1 MSRVRG
7 HRGFTLIELLVVI
20 AIIALL
26 VALLLPAVQKA
37 REAARKTQ
45 CQNNLKQIGLALHN
59 YHDAHLM
66 FPPGQL
72 SNINVLFQT
81 DMIGRYVHPDEAK
94 VYLGPAPVS
103 NPNGLH
109 GTSWMLH
116 ILPMIDQGQLYSFWN
131 FAWNVRTNG
140 ELNGVQTARTPDNFD
155 ILPPKTEIEVFY
167 CPSRRSTMEALDY
180 VSCERVDQS
189 WTAGGNDY
197 AGCVGSGIAFTDP
210 SNPDRQTYYLTPA
223 QLTATE
229 VVLPGGGSVSAFT
242 QHGFHAGVFGV
253 NSNTRIADIQ
263 DGTTNVIV
271 VAERR
276 LFTNLT
282 PNQIRSSDGWSFGGP
297 ATLFTT
303 RNAPHLGQHFD
314 EADSSHEGIVH
325 VLLGDGSVRG
335 VSFNID
341 LRTWRNLGNKS
352 QGTPVDF

>member
-1 MSRVRG
+1 
-7 HRGFTLIELLVVI
+7 LIELLVVI

-66 FPPGQL
+66 FPPGQISSL
-72 SNINVLFQT
+72 NNVLT
-81 DMIGRYVHPDEAK
+81 DTIGNFINPLEPTSF
-94 VYLGPAPVS
+94 LGPAPVV
-103 NPNGLH
+103 NVNNWH

-116 ILPMIDQGQLYSFWN
+116 ILPMIDQGQLYSYWQWN
-131 FAWNVRTNG
+131 WNVRTNG
-140 ELNGVQTARTPDNFD
+140 EFNGVGPGGTPQTPDFLQ
-155 ILPPKTEIEVFY
+155 IFPPKTEIEVFY
-167 CPSRRSTMEALDY
+167 CPSRRSSMEAIDY
-180 VSCERVDQS
+180 ANCERVDQT

-197 AGCVGSGIAFTDP
+197 AGCLGSGIAFKDNDP
-210 SNPDRQTYYLTPA
+210 DARQTYYLTPA
-223 QLTATE
+223 QLLATE
-229 VVLPGGGSVSAFT
+229 VPVTGPGGVSNSISAFT
-242 QHGFHAGVFGV
+242 QHAFHVGVFGV

-263 DGTTNVIV
+263 DGTTNVV
-271 VAERR
+271 MVSERR
-276 LFTNLT
+276 LFKNLI
-282 PNQIRSSDGWSFGGP
+282 PNVRRSSDGWSFGGP

-314 EADSSHEGIVH
+314 EADSDHEGIVH

-335 VSFNID
+335 LSFNID